1 MPCTAGN
8 KARIASASH
17 THMEISNT
25 SLRVQIAARDWNA
38 CLVGW
43 RHGGIQIIHKGDF
56 TGVAAR
62 YCHAMLT
69 GHVRETPVGS
79 TPKLYRVSQ
88 FEVHRS
94 HRM

>member
-8 KARIASASH
+8 EARIASVSH
-17 THMEISNT
+17 THIEISNT
-25 SLRVQIAARDWNA
+25 SLRVQIAARNWNA

-43 RHGGIQIIHKGDF
+43 RQRGIQIIQEGDF

-62 YCHAMLT
+62 YCHAVLT
-69 GHVRETPVGS
+69 GHVRETPVVS
-79 TPKLYRVSQ
+79 TAKLHCVSQ